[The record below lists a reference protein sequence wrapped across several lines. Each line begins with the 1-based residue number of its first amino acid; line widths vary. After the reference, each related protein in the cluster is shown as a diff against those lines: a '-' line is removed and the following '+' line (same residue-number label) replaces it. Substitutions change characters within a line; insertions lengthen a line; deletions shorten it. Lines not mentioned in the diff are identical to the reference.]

1 MSLNKKVFL
10 LLNPFKQNRNIM
22 QILVIGASGRVGS
35 QLVEKLLAEGH
46 QVVGTTRK
54 EEKLFDSS
62 DYTQIKLDLTEQLAE
77 IEANIPEGTEAIY
90 FVSGSRGA
98 DVLKIDLHGAVKT
111 MQAAENKGIKRYI
124 MLSALYSLEPEKWTT
139 IPDYFTG
146 KYFADHWLVHN
157 TDLDY
162 TILQPG
168 SLTETEG
175 SGKITTQIEGK
186 GKIAISNVAES
197 LKEVLGKS
205 NTYGKLIPMLDGD
218 TPIAEAIEQV

>member
-1 MSLNKKVFL
+1 MAFL
-10 LLNPFKQNRNIM
+10 LLKLFKQSRDIM
-22 QILVIGASGRVGS
+22 QILVIGASGRVGHK
-35 QLVEKLLAEGH
+35 LAEKLLADGH

-62 DYTQIKLDLTEQLAE
+62 DYTQIKLDLTASLKE
-77 IEANIPEGTEAIY
+77 IEAGIPEGTDAIY

-98 DVLKIDLHGAVKT
+98 DVLKVDLHGAVKT
-111 MQAAENKGIKRYI
+111 MQAAENKGINRYI

-139 IPDYFTG
+139 IIDYFTG
-146 KYFADHWLVHN
+146 KYFADHWLVNN

-168 SLTETEG
+168 ALTETDG
-175 SGKITTQIEGK
+175 SGKITTDFDEK
-186 GKIAISNVAES
+186 GKVSIENVAES

-205 NTYGKLIPMLDGD
+205 NTYGKLIPMIDGD
-218 TPIAEAIEQV
+218 TPIVEAINQV